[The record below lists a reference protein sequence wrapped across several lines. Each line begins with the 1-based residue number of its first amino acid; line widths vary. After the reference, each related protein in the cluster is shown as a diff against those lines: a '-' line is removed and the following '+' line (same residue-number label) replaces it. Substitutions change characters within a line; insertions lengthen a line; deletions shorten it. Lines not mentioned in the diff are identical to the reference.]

1 MMSLRLKI
9 AIGVMAIAI
18 AAFAVLGDFFFHGV
32 LGLPPNSGRLVM
44 AAVLLVVGVIW
55 FVASSQWAQRITRD
69 VAGKRRK

>member
-18 AAFAVLGDFFFHGV
+18 AAFAVLGDAFFHGV
-32 LGLPPNSGRLVM
+32 LGLPANSGRIVM
-44 AAVLLVVGVIW
+44 AAALLVVGVIW